1 MNHPHS
7 AKTIFEVV
15 FGILFLAWVIVLVPS
30 PLHNWFMNT
39 DISQIPLP
47 VIALALSIFLSP
59 PFILSTILR
68 KYDVD
73 YDDEVQPANL
83 DDIAIHAPM

>member
-39 DISQIPLP
+39 DIGQVPLP
-47 VIALALSIFLSP
+47 VVALALSIFFSP

-73 YDDEVQPANL
+73 YDDEEPATNM
-83 DDIAIHAPM
+83 DDIAIHASS